1 MFEALTDKLQGIFSK
16 LGSRGTVTEADLDE
30 ALRQVRLALLEA
42 DVNFR
47 VVRDF
52 IAHVREAALGQQVL
66 SSLTPAQQ
74 IMAIVH
80 DELIHLLGDGQSRL
94 TLASQPPT
102 VILLVGLKGSGKTT
116 TAAKLALQLRRSGQK
131 PLLVAADPQRVAA
144 TEQLTTLGR
153 SLDVPVYAQ
162 DGKIDPVKV
171 VRESF
176 AEARRLGSTVVIVDT
191 SGYNKFSEEAEED
204 LEGLRKAASPHEVI
218 LVADA
223 MTGQEAVHAAEEFH
237 KSVNLTGLILTKLD
251 GDARGGAAL
260 SIRAVTGIPIKFV
273 GTGEKSDALEPF
285 HPDRFASRI
294 IGMGDLM
301 TLAEKA
307 KEAMAE
313 AEAEKLTQK
322 VKKGTLTLEDFQ
334 EQLQRVQQMGPLNQI
349 MQLIPGM
356 SSAKGRAALES
367 MDESV
372 LKRAEA
378 IISSMTT
385 EEKRNPD
392 IIDGSRR
399 RRIARGSG
407 TTPQDINQLLKQ
419 YNEAKR
425 LMQMVSSGRKLKIPA
440 QWMGRM

>member
-285 HPDRFASRI
+285 HPDRSP
-294 IGMGDLM
+294 
-301 TLAEKA
+301 LA
-307 KEAMAE
+307 
-313 AEAEKLTQK
+313 
-322 VKKGTLTLEDFQ
+322 
-334 EQLQRVQQMGPLNQI
+334 
-349 MQLIPGM
+349 
-356 SSAKGRAALES
+356 SSAW
-367 MDESV
+367 
-372 LKRAEA
+372 A
-378 IISSMTT
+378 I
-385 EEKRNPD
+385 
-392 IIDGSRR
+392 
-399 RRIARGSG
+399 
-407 TTPQDINQLLKQ
+407 L
-419 YNEAKR
+419 
-425 LMQMVSSGRKLKIPA
+425 
-440 QWMGRM
+440 